1 MWVVVIIAMGVAAV
15 LAIAAVDRR
24 FVAVGRRA
32 VVAKPGAE
40 RASSLAVVDLRLPLD
55 YQVLPHYVDLHVRD
69 TVRIVKANGEQI
81 DLRVVSIEAESR
93 VYSCPRTRVQL
104 EAHGEEYVAYCGM
117 LKCDSGGIGPID
129 IDGIKLGVE
138 ITKLVYS
145 RMKRGSSRF
154 NAYRHFRLNGDL
166 RLGIWDRAAGIMWGV
181 NGAFVVDQPE
191 WVRSKFGNWL
201 HMTNYGT
208 HSATD
213 IYATRHGV
221 PEKVLSPVDG
231 VVYKVY
237 NVDADPDDT
246 RRSKA
251 INIYGDAVVGPEGE
265 RVLYRFQHLS
275 EIFVSK
281 GEPVRQGQVIGLT
294 GHTGFDP
301 SIGDHLHFEIRL
313 NPSHLGL
320 EKDNDIFA
328 TIPVNPYNYLLEWY
342 EKDRRKSA
350 G

>member
-1 MWVVVIIAMGVAAV
+1 MVIIAMAVAAV
-15 LAIAAVDRR
+15 LAIVAVDRR
-24 FVAVGRRA
+24 FFAVGRRA
-32 VVAKPGAE
+32 VVAGLGAE
-40 RASSLAVVDLRLPLD
+40 RASSLIVVDLRPRLD
-55 YQVLPHYVDLHVRD
+55 DQVLPHYADLNVRD
-69 TVRIVKANGEQI
+69 TVRVVKANGKQV
-81 DLRVVSIEAESR
+81 DLRIVSIEAESR
-93 VYSCPRTRVQL
+93 VYSCPRTRVRL
-104 EAHGEEYVAYCGM
+104 EAHGKEYFAYCGM
-117 LKCDSGGIGPID
+117 LECESDGIDPID

-145 RMKRGSSRF
+145 RMKRGSSKF

-166 RLGIWDRAAGIMWGV
+166 RLAIWDGTAGIMPGMD
-181 NGAFVVDQPE
+181 GAFVIDQPE

-201 HMTNYGT
+201 HMTNYGI
-208 HSATD
+208 HSAID
-213 IYATRHGV
+213 IYATRHGM

-237 NVDADPDDT
+237 NVDADPDNT

-251 INIYGDAVVGPEGE
+251 INIYGDAVVGPNGE
-265 RVLYRFQHLS
+265 RVLYRFQHFS

-281 GEPVRQGQVIGLT
+281 GEPVRRGQVIGLT

-313 NPSHLGL
+313 NPSNFGL
-320 EKDNDIFA
+320 ERDDDIFA

-342 EKDRRKSA
+342 ENDRGKSTE
-350 G
+350 